1 MYILHELASSYGSRP
16 SDLLCI
22 QDRWLAYEFDNAVF
36 MYGRWV
42 NNKRQE
48 TDKKGRPLYS
58 IEDILSGKPNR
69 THGSILEAFAAQHG
83 LTLE

>member
-1 MYILHELASSYGSRP
+1 MLHEMANSYGSRP
-16 SDLLCI
+16 SDI
-22 QDRWLAYEFDNAVF
+22 IGISDTWLAYDFDNAVF
-36 MYGRWV
+36 VYGRWV

-48 TDKKGRPLYS
+48 TDKKGKPLYA

-83 LTLE
+83 VTLD